1 MKKVLVVMFLFCFV
15 AMMTAPALAADGGK
29 VNINTASVEELTQL
43 DKVGSKTAERIVA
56 YRNANGPFKTVD
68 DLKNVKG
75 VGDKILELNK
85 GRISVDKK

>member
-15 AMMTAPALAADGGK
+15 AMMTAPVLAADGGK

-43 DKVGSKTAERIVA
+43 EKVGPKTAENIVA
-56 YRNANGPFKTVD
+56 YRDANGPFKTVD